1 MKFLIPKRT
10 LILVAAIV
18 ALSQFIVFDF
28 SGARAKDLS
37 EFKSFEGHL
46 TEDTDVDRV
55 TLWSNCGDCQ
65 VWGKDE
71 DPTLLIRVE
80 IQGPKTGKMHF
91 ESLSALCFRC
101 GGVKGT
107 PITGIPEISKNG
119 ILLLRYSGGSRQYWT
134 HVYKWKF
141 NHLAKAFELIGYT
154 GESEDSLLEKGTY
167 EAEQIGERIRSDI
180 NYRTRNIE
188 KTVVGKN
195 LKPKKLVCKLEDSFK
210 LPSFEN
216 FSYDE
221 FEPGDEQCQLTSK

>member
-1 MKFLIPKRT
+1 MKFLSLKRA
-10 LILVAAIV
+10 LIISAV
-18 ALSQFIVFDF
+18 QIVFCQFVLLDF
-28 SGARAKDLS
+28 SHAIARDLT
-37 EFKSFEGHL
+37 EFKSLEGHL

-65 VWGKDE
+65 VWEKDE
-71 DPTLLIRVE
+71 DPTLLLRVE
-80 IQGPKTGKMHF
+80 IQGPKTGKLRF

-101 GGVKGT
+101 GGAKGA

-119 ILLLRYSGGSRQYWT
+119 VLSLRYSGGSRQYWT

-141 NHLAKAFELIGYT
+141 NHLVKAFELIGYT
-154 GESEDSLLEKGTY
+154 GESEDSLLGKGNY
-167 EAEQIGERIRSDI
+167 ETEQIGERIRSDI

-195 LKPKKLVCKLEDSFK
+195 LKPKKLVCKLHESFK

-221 FEPGDEQCQLTSK
+221 FEPGDEHCQLKSK